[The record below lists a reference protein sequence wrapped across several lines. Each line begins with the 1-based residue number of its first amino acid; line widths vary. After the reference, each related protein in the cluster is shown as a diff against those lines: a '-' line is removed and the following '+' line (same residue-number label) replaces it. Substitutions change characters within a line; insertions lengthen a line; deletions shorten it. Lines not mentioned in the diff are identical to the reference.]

1 MQSRTPGALAQA
13 DARHNP
19 LTRRPSRTVRFDAQA
34 RARALK
40 FLSYYRPHIPLLLAD
55 LACAVL
61 VSATALFLPLCANY
75 AQMADVLRL
84 EVLHRH
90 GGVYIDTDFE
100 PIRPIDA
107 LLQGAEHVF
116 CSEDGVSVSTGFLAA
131 VPGSMLIRR
140 CLDALPQRLGAA
152 PPNVESGPG
161 FITGQLL
168 REGFDGGV
176 RLLPSR
182 LLYPYRMHEP
192 ERAAGPFPDAYAVH
206 RWAHSWSPPRSLAR
220 RVAGR
225 LRRLLEAG
233 T

>member
-1 MQSRTPGALAQA
+1 MIPRVLHHIWINAA
-13 DARHNP
+13 D
-19 LTRRPSRTVRFDAQA
+19 PSLPAPFSTYRDGW
-34 RARALK
+34 RALHPDWTLRLWNLDNID
-40 FLSYYRPHIPLLLAD
+40 FPLVRPEL
-55 LACAVL
+55 
-61 VSATALFLPLCANY
+61 LPLCANY